1 MSSVNATLPADLR
14 SSTSQVLGPAATGSN
29 VPLSNAI
36 NAPRVYQSCLFNIAN
51 TWRAETENL
60 GDRALA
66 AVFGV
71 FPPPPARSAGPAH
84 AAAWANAVSAASAS
98 ARGGAMG
105 MAAEMDAVPSMGQ
118 DVYRPGQLAASGTTS
133 LDAAPP
139 KNPHSPGAH
148 ADETVDWCGPGAPER
163 AQRPASVE
171 FPSTSLRVIKT
182 HELPDDPKMSLS
194 DDTAQDFD
202 ALKATWMGVINAANP
217 NSAHAKILDEGRSIP
232 AWMAGYARVAWGKAT
247 KDEHFSDVELAAEMG
262 VNFPTAPWVPTIVNS
277 EEMRNLRDLIVEADE
292 TLTEELEA
300 AEAKRD
306 KTRAAV
312 EPEDETHD
320 KYVAAVEKS
329 ITKATGIIPQVLEG
343 IERLTNQAIDPP
355 LDKIKDYETAVG
367 RRLRTRLANLASY
380 VAAAGAKPAKAS
392 PGDAPR
398 VTRGVH
404 DFANAAL
411 GRLVRSDFINSE
423 RAALTVVS
431 HYASAAF
438 EGSGTNAIKAESMI
452 ELLTKTFAEI
462 EAAPPRD
469 RGELVLKAH
478 PNASAAEFAMGI
490 FSPTMHLI
498 KYLSENLN
506 VVTKK
511 DLTILK
517 TSFFKMKFKV
527 PFDVEVVLATY
538 KRDSANLRRA
548 QELHNQAFDQTEAT
562 GILLEAINPSAAD
575 LSSSNPEVF
584 VWAGLMREV
593 VNKLEAEFVEEN
605 GKSPAVKEA
614 EVFSSLITQFRKT
627 VIPMVKKWRTNHSS
641 SGGLH
646 TNQRGTR
653 PSYSNGEGGNGA
665 ADMSQGKAKAN
676 GNSPA
681 SRSSRSRRYKQSKV
695 ALAMAAAVESEE
707 YCLRC
712 GQAGHGYKS
721 CTNEWKAASRD
732 QCWVCL
738 STGHQKMNCGAVPPE
753 EGAKVSRDRYL
764 ATRGDDDKKG
774 KAAKANYTAAAAS
787 ESKDN
792 INQFVN
798 LCRSGKPRAEWTDDE
813 LDLAYNLGFEVVGGS
828 ANASGSD

>member
-14 SSTSQVLGPAATGSN
+14 SPTSQVMGPAATGSN
-29 VPLSNAI
+29 VSLSNAI

-51 TWRAETENL
+51 TWRAESENL
-60 GDRALA
+60 GHRALD

-71 FPPPPARSAGPAH
+71 SPPLPARGAGPAY
-84 AAAWANAVSAASAS
+84 AVTWANAVSAAPTYE
-98 ARGGAMG
+98 RGGAME
-105 MAAEMDAVPSMGQ
+105 MAVEMDAVPSAGQ
-118 DVYRPGQLAASGTTS
+118 DVYRPGQPAASGTTD

-148 ADETVDWCGPGAPER
+148 VDETVDWCGPGAPER

-171 FPSTSLRVIKT
+171 FPSCPLRLIKVY
-182 HELPDDPKMSLS
+182 ELPDDPKMSLS

-202 ALKATWMGVINAANP
+202 TLKAKWIGVINAANP
-217 NSAHAKILDEGRSIP
+217 NSAHAKILDEGLSIP

-247 KDEHFSDVELAAEMG
+247 KDEHFSDVELAVEMG

-277 EEMRNLRDLIVEADE
+277 EEMRDLRDLILEADV
-292 TLTEELEA
+292 TLTKELDA
-300 AEAKRD
+300 AETKRG
-306 KTRAAV
+306 KTRSAA

-329 ITKATGIIPQVLEG
+329 IAKATGIIPQVLEG
-343 IERLTNQAIDPP
+343 IERLTNQATDPP
-355 LDKIKDYETAVG
+355 MAFVKDYETAVS
-367 RRLRTRLANLASY
+367 RRLRTRLTNLSAY
-380 VAAAGAKPAKAS
+380 VAAAGTRPARAS
-392 PGDAPR
+392 PGHVPR
-398 VTRGVH
+398 VTRGVL
-404 DFANAAL
+404 DFANSPV
-411 GRLVRSDFINSE
+411 GRLLRSDFISSE
-423 RAALTVVS
+423 RAALTVIS
-431 HYASAAF
+431 HYTSAAF
-438 EGSGTNAIKAESMI
+438 EGNGTNAIKAESMI

-469 RGELVLKAH
+469 RGDLVLKAH
-478 PNASAAEFAMGI
+478 PNASAVEFAMGI

-511 DLTILK
+511 DLTVLK
-517 TSFFKMKFKV
+517 TTFFKMKFKV

-575 LSSSNPEVF
+575 LSSSDPEVF

-641 SGGLH
+641 SGGFH
-646 TNQRGTR
+646 TYQRGKQ
-653 PSYSNGEGGNGA
+653 SFSNGEGGNGA
-665 ADMSQGKAKAN
+665 ADTSQGKAKAN

-738 STGHQKMNCGAVPPE
+738 STGHQKMNCGAVSPE
-753 EGAKVSRDRYL
+753 EGAKVSRERYL

-792 INQFVN
+792 LNQFVN